1 MGGVSIQL
9 LQVLRLR
16 ETLAECV
23 ASKAFCDL
31 KKFKN
36 VADIVMNERYWDLH
50 YAVCKSLYP
59 AHLLLR
65 CADQKLGGMDRVK
78 YLMLQIIHLLPKSI
92 DDIVEKWSNLGEDN
106 LKLIMCAKSDL
117 EFDTPKMLGDQKL
130 KGWMMVN
137 LMSLSSFLC
146 CITSSQVFG

>member
-1 MGGVSIQL
+1 
-9 LQVLRLR
+9 
-16 ETLAECV
+16 
-23 ASKAFCDL
+23 
-31 KKFKN
+31 
-36 VADIVMNERYWDLH
+36 
-50 YAVCKSLYP
+50 
-59 AHLLLR
+59 
-65 CADQKLGGMDRVK
+65 MDHVK
-78 YLMLQIIHLLPKSI
+78 YLTLQIIRLLPKSI